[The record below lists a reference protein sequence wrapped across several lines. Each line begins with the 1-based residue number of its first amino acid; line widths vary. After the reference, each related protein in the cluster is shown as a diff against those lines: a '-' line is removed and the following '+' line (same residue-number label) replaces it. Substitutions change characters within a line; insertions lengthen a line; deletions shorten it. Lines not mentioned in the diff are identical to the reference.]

1 MADCDELEALRKVKG
16 YIKNLESKVRE
27 LEEATNGKDDYIKN
41 LESKVRELEQ
51 IATKRQLDIERL
63 EQRDEARGRL
73 VEGLMRTIKIR
84 EQTVEDLRGYNKVWR
99 NNWCERV
106 MKKECPLFMEFYS
119 GRMSSETFK
128 KHFQTI

>member
-1 MADCDELEALRKVKG
+1 MRVKWKLLREYFFQEKMADCDELQALRKVKT

-27 LEEATNGKDDYIKN
+27 LELMATIREQTVNRHGQTIKN
-41 LESKVRELEQ
+41 
-51 IATKRQLDIERL
+51 L
-63 EQRDEARGRL
+63 EQRDEALGK
-73 VEGLMRTIKIR
+73 TIKIR
-84 EQTVEDLRGYNKVWR
+84 EQTIEDLRGYNKIWR

-106 MKKECPLFMEFYS
+106 MKRECPLFMEFYS

>member
-1 MADCDELEALRKVKG
+1 MADCDELEALRKVKT

-27 LEEATNGKDDYIKN
+27 LEKSTATREQTIKN
-41 LESKVRELEQ
+41 LE
-51 IATKRQLDIERL
+51 
-63 EQRDEARGRL
+63 
-73 VEGLMRTIKIR
+73 
-84 EQTVEDLRGYNKVWR
+84 QTVENLRGYNKIWR

-128 KHFQTI
+128 KHFQSI